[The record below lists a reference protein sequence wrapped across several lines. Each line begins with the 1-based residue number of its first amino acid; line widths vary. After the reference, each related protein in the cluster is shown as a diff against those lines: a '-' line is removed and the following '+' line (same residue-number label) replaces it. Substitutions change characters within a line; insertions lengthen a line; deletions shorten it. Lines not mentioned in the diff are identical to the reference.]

1 MNRYTRKPRKYHN
14 DKVTVGGITFD
25 SKKEA
30 DRYCELLLLQ
40 RAGRISELQRQVKF
54 KLLPTQRGEQRTER
68 PVTYIADFVY
78 TRDGKVVVEDVKGL
92 KTREYVIKRKLMKYF
107 HGIEINEV

>member
-1 MNRYTRKPRKYHN
+1 MKNVKRKYHN
-14 DKVTVGGITFD
+14 EKATVNGIRFD

-30 DRYCELLLLQ
+30 NRYGELLMLQ

-78 TRDGKVVVEDVKGL
+78 TQDGIVVVEDVKGL
-92 KTREYVIKRKLMKYF
+92 KTREYVIKRKMMKYF
-107 HGIEINEV
+107 HGIEISEV

>member
-14 DKVTVGGITFD
+14 EKVAVSGITFD

-78 TRDGKVVVEDVKGL
+78 TQDGRVVVEDVKGM

>member
-14 DKVTVGGITFD
+14 EKVAVSGITFD

-40 RAGRISELQRQVKF
+40 RAGRISELQRQVKSNCS
-54 KLLPTQRGEQRTER
+54 LHSVGSRGRNAPLPISLTLFTRRTAGWWWR
-68 PVTYIADFVY
+68 T
-78 TRDGKVVVEDVKGL
+78 
-92 KTREYVIKRKLMKYF
+92 
-107 HGIEINEV
+107 